1 MGKDYENGGGIT
13 KIKPALVIDMAK
25 VKKEWD
31 EETKGMT
38 DLEKLKLVIKKLN
51 DNQKPIKYD

>member
-1 MGKDYENGGGIT
+1 MEKDYQNGGGIT
-13 KIKPALVIDMAK
+13 KIKPALIIDMAK
-25 VKKEWD
+25 VRKEWD

-51 DNQKPIKYD
+51 DNQNK